1 MGSATPFLDGGGK
14 EGSNIGYT
22 QQFSG
27 FVRMTTSGQVSDA
40 GKPVVICGYGIE
52 SGATAAQPYFNNGA
66 ALAGSSIVFR
76 PGPITVSQGNVT
88 NLTYPVMF
96 PNGCQVSFD
105 ANTTAVTVFYIL
117 QSTTT

>member
-1 MGSATPFLDGGGK
+1 MGY
-14 EGSNIGYT
+14 N

-27 FVRMTTSGQVSDA
+27 WVRLTASGQVSDA
-40 GKPVVICGYGIE
+40 GKPVAICGYGVE

-76 PGPITVSQGNVT
+76 PGPITVSQGNI
-88 NLTYPVMF
+88 NPLNYPVMF
-96 PNGCQVSFD
+96 ASGCQVSFD
-105 ANTTAVTVFYIL
+105 ANTTAVTVFFIL